1 MVHGR
6 WLGIGMVF
14 HFTSLHSL
22 DVTRA
27 HYHGKYSFEGNQA
40 RKVLKHSSTM
50 RLMVPA
56 LPRFQRSMVIQVIEV
71 MEPFDKVV
79 EACFGMQLKDSY
91 VSLIQDYSAKY
102 RAIPTPQSSTW

>member
-1 MVHGR
+1 MVGY
-6 WLGIGMVF
+6 WDGIGMVF

-40 RKVLKHSSTM
+40 RKVLKYSSTM

>member
-1 MVHGR
+1 
-6 WLGIGMVF
+6 
-14 HFTSLHSL
+14 
-22 DVTRA
+22 
-27 HYHGKYSFEGNQA
+27 
-40 RKVLKHSSTM
+40 M

-91 VSLIQDYSAKY
+91 VSLTLPS
-102 RAIPTPQSSTW
+102 TGQSLHHKVPHGDHVHIFIHSVP

>member
-1 MVHGR
+1 
-6 WLGIGMVF
+6 MVF
-14 HFTSLHSL
+14 HFTSPHSL

-71 MEPFDKVV
+71 IEPFDK
-79 EACFGMQLKDSY
+79 DSY
-91 VSLIQDYSAKY
+91 PGLLCQVQGNPYTTKFHMVIMFISL
-102 RAIPTPQSSTW
+102 